1 MKTTF
6 CHLPTCSSHRISH
19 PGNDADNGSP
29 HRWDTENNRAVAPLL
44 VDLFCFAV
52 QSDWER
58 KRWAVIRKGDRVRI
72 GRMDRGRK
80 HDVVGNYHRVKTEGL
95 APLHQCLKGLGGRR
109 LSTCREGKTV
119 AQVSPFTSRPRLW
132 LARVGLR
139 EIKSKVKQLGGRHIG
154 GPLV

>member
-1 MKTTF
+1 M
-6 CHLPTCSSHRISH
+6 I
-19 PGNDADNGSP
+19 
-29 HRWDTENNRAVAPLL
+29 E
-44 VDLFCFAV
+44 V

-58 KRWAVIRKGDRVRI
+58 KRWAVISKGDRVRI

-80 HDVVGNYHRVKTEGL
+80 HDVVGNYHRVKTEDL

-109 LSTCREGKTV
+109 FSTCREGKTV

-154 GPLV
+154 GPVV